1 MWPKTAKKKPGK
13 TSNSSSESHAPVD
26 VSLDKKADSSVPP
39 VSVSLD
45 KKVDSSVPPVSVSL
59 DKKVDSSVPPVDVSR
74 GKRLNLRSEL
84 ITQLD
89 KWHDLYEKQCI
100 SQEEYQK
107 IRATIL
113 KDVLNF

>member
-1 MWPKTAKKKPGK
+1 MWPKTAKKKPDK

-45 KKVDSSVPPVSVSL
+45 KRV
-59 DKKVDSSVPPVDVSR
+59 
-74 GKRLNLRSEL
+74 NLRSEC

-89 KWHDLYEKQCI
+89 KWHDLYEK
-100 SQEEYQK
+100 
-107 IRATIL
+107 
-113 KDVLNF
+113 